1 MQYFTKKFKYLLV
14 FITLVQVVSAQ
25 QKSRVEILG
34 ADLFEGQVTQFGN
47 SKKLIGN
54 VKLKQENTLMYCDS
68 AILYD
73 DSNTVK
79 AYSNV
84 RINHNDSIHMEGDY
98 LKYEGNSKKAYME
111 GNVKMYDKSMNLT
124 TNQLNFDM
132 ENNVGFYLN
141 NATIISDKNNLKS
154 QFGYYYSRT
163 RNFFFKKNVVIVNP
177 DYTMKSDTLMYNT
190 ISKTSYFYGSTV
202 IEGKKDKIT
211 CENGWY
217 DTKRE
222 VSQFS
227 KNAVLYTENKML
239 KADSLFYDRK
249 NSIGK
254 AFNNIELYDS
264 IQKIKLYGNYG
275 ITNGKTKKTFVTQN
289 PYALMIMDKNDS
301 LFLYADSIFLLQTD
315 KKLKQKEAIKAYH
328 KVKIFMSDIQGVCDS
343 LIYQK
348 FDSTLSMFSSPI
360 IWNGVN
366 QITADTIHFYINNN
380 KLDSFDLRN
389 NSFLI
394 SNEKG
399 LHYNQLKGKNMKG
412 FLDSSSIKYLRV
424 YGNGQNIYYAK
435 EDSVN
440 YIGISKVDCSEM
452 EFYFLNK
459 KISKGVFITNPEG
472 LFYPLDELKPEE
484 LRLRGFVWREKEKP
498 QKVYYQYKK

>member
-1 MQYFTKKFKYLLV
+1 
-14 FITLVQVVSAQ
+14 
-25 QKSRVEILG
+25 
-34 ADLFEGQVTQFGN
+34 
-47 SKKLIGN
+47 
-54 VKLKQENTLMYCDS
+54 
-68 AILYD
+68 
-73 DSNTVK
+73 
-79 AYSNV
+79 
-84 RINHNDSIHMEGDY
+84 
-98 LKYEGNSKKAYME
+98 
-111 GNVKMYDKSMNLT
+111 
-124 TNQLNFDM
+124 
-132 ENNVGFYLN
+132 
-141 NATIISDKNNLKS
+141 
-154 QFGYYYSRT
+154 
-163 RNFFFKKNVVIVNP
+163 VVIVNP

-190 ISKTSYFYGSTV
+190 ISKTTYFYGSTV

-217 DTKRE
+217 DTKKE

-275 ITNGKTKKTFVTQN
+275 ITNGKTKKTFITQN

-301 LFLYADSIFLLQTD
+301 LFLYADSIFLLQVD

-328 KVKIFMSDIQGVCDS
+328 QVKIFMSEIQGVCDS

-348 FDSTLSMFSSPI
+348 SDSTLSMFSSPI
-360 IWNGVN
+360 IWNGMN

-380 KLDSFDLRN
+380 KLDSFDLRS

-399 LHYNQLKGKNMKG
+399 LHYNQVKGKNMKG
-412 FLDSSSIKYLRV
+412 FLDSSTIKYLRV
-424 YGNGQNIYYAK
+424 YGNGQSIYYAK
-435 EDSVN
+435 DDSVN
-440 YIGISKVDCSEM
+440 YIGINKVDCSEM
-452 EFYFLNK
+452 EFNFSNK
-459 KISKGVFITNPEG
+459 KISKGIFITNPEG
-472 LFYPLDELKPEE
+472 IFYPLDEFKPEE
-484 LRLRGFVWREKEKP
+484 LRLRGFVWRENEKP

>member
-1 MQYFTKKFKYLLV
+1 
-14 FITLVQVVSAQ
+14 
-25 QKSRVEILG
+25 
-34 ADLFEGQVTQFGN
+34 
-47 SKKLIGN
+47 
-54 VKLKQENTLMYCDS
+54 
-68 AILYD
+68 
-73 DSNTVK
+73 
-79 AYSNV
+79 
-84 RINHNDSIHMEGDY
+84 
-98 LKYEGNSKKAYME
+98 ME

-141 NATIISDKNNLKS
+141 NATIISDKNNLNS
-154 QFGYYYSRT
+154 PFGYYYSRT

-190 ISKTSYFYGSTV
+190 ISKTTYFYGSTV

-217 DTKRE
+217 DTKKE

-275 ITNGKTKKTFVTQN
+275 ITNGKTKKTFITQN

-301 LFLYADSIFLLQTD
+301 LFLYADSIFLLQVD

-328 KVKIFMSDIQGVCDS
+328 QVKIFMSEIQGVCDS

-348 FDSTLSMFSSPI
+348 SDSTLSMFSSPI
-360 IWNGVN
+360 IWNGMN

-380 KLDSFDLRN
+380 KLDSFDLRS

-399 LHYNQLKGKNMKG
+399 LHYNQVKGKNMKG
-412 FLDSSSIKYLRV
+412 FLDSSTIKYLRV
-424 YGNGQNIYYAK
+424 YGNGQSIYYAK
-435 EDSVN
+435 DDSVN
-440 YIGISKVDCSEM
+440 YIGINKVDCSEM
-452 EFYFLNK
+452 EFNFSNK
-459 KISKGVFITNPEG
+459 KISKGIFITNPEG
-472 LFYPLDELKPEE
+472 IFYPLDEFKPEE
-484 LRLRGFVWREKEKP
+484 LRLRGFVWRENEKP